1 MTCFLYTVY
10 NPLGTQRRR
19 GWKVLSYLADQQATE
34 HRMERDFLG
43 TRAVPAQAYYGI
55 QTVRAMENFPIT
67 GLCVHRRLIRSL
79 ALVKQA
85 AAYANLTTG
94 HLEPRLAEAIIQ
106 AAAEVAAGDFSRE
119 FVVDPVQGG
128 AGTSINMN
136 ANEVIANRAIEIL
149 GGTKGDYSLVSPNS
163 HVNMSQSTNDVLP
176 TAVHL
181 AVLSMYPDLKAAI
194 GRLIAAFGAKGR
206 EFGDT
211 VKVGRT
217 HLQDAVSISFGQV
230 FHAYSSALGRAQQ
243 FLQHSAEALYEVNI
257 GGTAVGTGLNADNK
271 YRALVLAKLREL
283 SGLPL
288 VPAADLVDS
297 TQNVDRLVRVSAE
310 LKALALVLSKIANDL
325 RLMNSGPKAGIKEI
339 SLPDVQPG
347 SSIMPGKVNPVIA
360 EMVNQVAFQVIGNDM
375 TITMVAEAGQFEL
388 NVMQPVAVFNLLQSM
403 EILTRAIGIFAA
415 RAVSGIKVHADRCR
429 AMADNNVSLVT
440 ALVPVIGY
448 EKASALA
455 KRALLSGQP
464 IGEFLRDAT
473 DLAPEV
479 IEHIC
484 THEPG
489 HPV

>member
-1 MTCFLYTVY
+1 
-10 NPLGTQRRR
+10 
-19 GWKVLSYLADQQATE
+19 
-34 HRMERDFLG
+34 MERDFLG
-43 TRAVPAQAYYGI
+43 TRDVPAQAYYGI
-55 QTVRAMENFPIT
+55 QTVRALDNFPIT
-67 GLCVHRRLIRSL
+67 GLRVHRCLIHSL
-79 ALVKQA
+79 ALIKEA

-94 HLEPRLAEAIIQ
+94 RLQPRLAEAIIQ
-106 AAAEVAAGDFSRE
+106 AAAEVAGGDFDQE
-119 FVVDPVQGG
+119 FVVDPIQGG

-136 ANEVIANRAIEIL
+136 VNEVIANRAIEIL
-149 GGTKGDYSLVSPNS
+149 GGEKGDYSLVSPNS

-176 TAVHL
+176 TAIHL
-181 AVLSMYPDLKAAI
+181 SSWSMYPGLDAALA
-194 GRLIAAFGAKGR
+194 RLVTAFRAKSR
-206 EFGDT
+206 EFAGT

-217 HLQDAVSISFGQV
+217 HLQDAVPISFGQV
-230 FHAYSSALGRAQQ
+230 FDAYASALGRARR
-243 FLQHSAEALYEVNI
+243 FLRHSMEALYEVNI
-257 GGTAVGTGLNADNK
+257 GGTAVGTGLNATK
-271 YRALVLAKLREL
+271 EYRDLVLAKLREL
-283 SGLPL
+283 TGLPL
-288 VPAADLVDS
+288 VPAPNLIDS

-325 RLMNSGPKAGIKEI
+325 RLMNSGPKAGLKEI
-339 SLPDVQPG
+339 SLPEVQPG